1 MMEFMPKIVDYIA
14 LVDTR
19 QTSDSVD
26 IQKLAEKLKEI
37 SRDWKVEIVSADNT
51 DWFDRI
57 DNGDSFEYCL
67 QDIQAQRSFCD
78 HIHNLERIERRRRLR
93 HVPRGQRNKEPQRRK
108 AYRGKRRLPTE
119 TSVQLLERDF
129 ISFRVLKNR
138 TGQEGMAAFEPISEG
153 RPLGKISL
161 FHGR

>member
-1 MMEFMPKIVDYIA
+1 MMEFMPKRDYDI
-14 LVDTR
+14 LVDARTLDHVR
-19 QTSDSVD
+19 LAQITA
-26 IQKLAEKLKEI
+26 KLAEIASEKNI
-37 SRDWKVEIVSADNT
+37 GIVTVDNVS
-51 DWFDRI
+51 DFSEHFDR
-57 DNGDSFEYCL
+57 DRLLEYCL
-67 QDIQAQRSFCD
+67 HDLEAQRSFCD

-129 ISFRVLKNR
+129 ISFRFLKNR
-138 TGQEGMAAFEPISEG
+138 TGQEGMAAFEPISKG

-161 FHGR
+161 FHQG